1 MEMVEAATVLTED
14 FHGSIAIYGDFQV
27 LDHVSF
33 RLV

>member
-27 LDHVSF
+27 LDPVIHNDA
-33 RLV
+33 